1 MVSPESSSRQ
11 RFDDVSGDALRKLI
25 GDAVRASVPAHECLS
40 DEELA
45 AVRSLIQSMAR
56 RAKFREAV
64 IEKSLIGLIGAA
76 VVWLGVIVREYAIS
90 HGLWRA

>member
-1 MVSPESSSRQ
+1 MSPVAGSRQ
-11 RFDDVSGDALRKLI
+11 RFDDISSEALRELI
-25 GDAVRASVPAHECLS
+25 GDAVREAVPPHPCLS

-64 IEKSLIGLIGAA
+64 IEKSLLGLIGAA
-76 VVWLGVIVREYAIS
+76 VIWMGVILREYAVA
-90 HGLWRA
+90 HGMWKQ